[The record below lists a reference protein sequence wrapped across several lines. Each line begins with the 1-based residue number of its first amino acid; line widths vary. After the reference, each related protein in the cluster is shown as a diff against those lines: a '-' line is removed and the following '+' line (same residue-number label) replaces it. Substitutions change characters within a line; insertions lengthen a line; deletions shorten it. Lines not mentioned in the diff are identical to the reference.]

1 MTLSS
6 AALLGAALLTAV
18 PSQQTLRVDVQ
29 LVNVVPTVQDA
40 AGRFVTDLKEGDFK
54 IYEDGIEQTI
64 AVFETEDVGSAI
76 GVLLDTSGSVPDILP
91 LMKSG
96 VLDFADHTKSFA
108 ELFVMTFG
116 TRVRTI
122 HDVGEPLPQL
132 QTSLKALSAQGT
144 SVRFDALVEG

>member
-96 VLDFADHTKSFA
+96 VLDFADHTKS
-108 ELFVMTFG
+108 
-116 TRVRTI
+116 
-122 HDVGEPLPQL
+122 
-132 QTSLKALSAQGT
+132 
-144 SVRFDALVEG
+144 